1 VATPPPPDAPE
12 VRTADLVTDRF
23 DEADDELTDRSRM
36 SFLEHLDELR
46 RRILY
51 SIYALVAACCVT
63 FWYAERMFT
72 YLLAYFHRSIP
83 MQGQLIFTEPM
94 AGFMFWFKVGIFA
107 GLILASPFMF
117 AQLWFFVAPGLY
129 TREKKVV
136 IPFVV
141 CSTLLFLS
149 GAAFSH
155 FVAFPMM
162 WTFFGTFARQ
172 DLLAFMPNIDVTFG
186 FYMKM
191 VLAIGLVF
199 QMPMLVFFLARFGI
213 VTSRFLLV
221 KFKYAVLI
229 IFIAAAIITPSSDMV
244 SQTVLAAPM
253 LVLYVISIGVAWAF
267 GKKKREPEDAD

>member
-1 VATPPPPDAPE
+1 
-12 VRTADLVTDRF
+12 
-23 DEADDELTDRSRM
+23 
-36 SFLEHLDELR
+36 
-46 RRILY
+46 
-51 SIYALVAACCVT
+51 
-63 FWYAERMFT
+63 
-72 YLLAYFHRSIP
+72 
-83 MQGQLIFTEPM
+83 
-94 AGFMFWFKVGIFA
+94 MFWFKIGIFA
-107 GLILASPFMF
+107 GLILASPFIF

-141 CSTLLFLS
+141 FSTLLFFS
-149 GAAFSH
+149 GASFSH

-213 VTSRFLLV
+213 VTARFLLA

-229 IFIAAAIITPSSDMV
+229 IFVVAAIITPSSDMV

-253 LVLYVISIGVAWAF
+253 IVLYGISIGVAWAF
-267 GKKKREPEDAD
+267 GKKKKKRTSEDDD